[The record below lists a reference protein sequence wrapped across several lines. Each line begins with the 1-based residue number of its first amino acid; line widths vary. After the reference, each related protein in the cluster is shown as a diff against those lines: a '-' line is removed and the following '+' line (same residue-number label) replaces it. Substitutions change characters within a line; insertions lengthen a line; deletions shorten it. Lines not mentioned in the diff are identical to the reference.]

1 MENSNQVL
9 GNEFKTYT
17 IMQNLRLKVKIIKI
31 KCSTSLKRLGHVES
45 KFGELEEI

>member
-17 IMQNLRLKVKIIKI
+17 IMQNHKLKVKKIKI
-31 KCSTSLKRLGHVES
+31 KCSTSLKKLGHVES
-45 KFGELEEI
+45 KIGDL